1 MSFDLR
7 NINNL
12 KGFENVWTFASLA
25 RNEFRA
31 ENEVN
36 MGLNLRFFKTK
47 SVIRSEKNDLYIRI
61 LCLIESILWVK
72 IIMSQEFILNILT
85 NIDSYTSTTV
95 RNVQAVINLLNGNNK
110 NTRQCS
116 KLKPLSVTVTMWTLS
131 LMNNWRKFWVLS
143 QKQSLVKV

>member
-12 KGFENVWTFASLA
+12 TGFKNVWIFAFLA
-25 RNEFRA
+25 RFEFRA

-36 MGLNLRFFKTK
+36 MELNLRFFETK
-47 SVIRSEKNDLYIRI
+47 SEIRSKKKELCIRI

-72 IIMSQEFILNILT
+72 IIMSQIFILKILANIF
-85 NIDSYTSTTV
+85 SYPSATV
-95 RNVQAVINLLNGNNK
+95 RNMQAVINLLNDNNK

-116 KLKPLSVTVTMWTLS
+116 KLKPLSVIVTMWTLC
-131 LMNNWRKFWVLS
+131 LMNNWKTIR
-143 QKQSLVKV
+143 KQSLVKV